1 MPGKVVLKCCLKE
14 DRSTPGLAL
23 QNTVGAERAMDTIYL
38 DFINSEFRD
47 FRGRWVRD
55 DLLQPGWLDQF
66 LVKWG
71 LKVDTPPDA
80 AVFTTLISL
89 RTLLRSL
96 TEAVVEGKFAD
107 HHQAALNA
115 VLLKMTLNHRLAK
128 DREEYRLEMVPLR
141 QDWDWVQTEIAA
153 SFAHLLADHDP
164 KRLKICANTNC
175 RWVFYDESKSRTR
188 LYCTP
193 DKCAN
198 LLKAYRYRARHKA
211 ERSAR

>member
-1 MPGKVVLKCCLKE
+1 MQG
-14 DRSTPGLAL
+14 S
-23 QNTVGAERAMDTIYL
+23 VGAEKTMEMVCL

-55 DLLQPGWLDQF
+55 DLQQPAWLEQF

-71 LKVDTPPDA
+71 LQVDHPPDEA
-80 AVFTTLISL
+80 TLTTLVAL

-96 TEAVVEGKFAD
+96 IEALAKGQIAD
-107 HHQAALNA
+107 QEQAALNA
-115 VLLKMTLNHRLAK
+115 FLLKMPLRRHLVK
-128 DREEYRLEMVPLR
+128 DTAGYRLEMVPLKK
-141 QDWDWVQTEIAA
+141 DWDWVQAEIAA
-153 SFAHLLADHDP
+153 SFAHLLADQDP
-164 KRLKICANTNC
+164 KRLKICANPNC

-198 LLKAYRYRARHKA
+198 LLKVRRFRARHKNNLQ
-211 ERSAR
+211 

>member
-1 MPGKVVLKCCLKE
+1 
-14 DRSTPGLAL
+14 
-23 QNTVGAERAMDTIYL
+23 MDAIYL

-55 DLLQPGWLDQF
+55 DLQKPGWLEQF

-71 LKVDTPPDA
+71 LRVDAPPDA
-80 AVFTTLISL
+80 AALTALVDL
-89 RTLLRSL
+89 RTLLRFL
-96 TEAVVEGKFAD
+96 TKAVVEGRFSD
-107 HHQAALNA
+107 HNQAALNA
-115 VLLKMTLNHRLAK
+115 VLLKMPLYRRLMK
-128 DREEYRLEMVPLR
+128 DQEGYRLEMVPLK
-141 QDWDWVQTEIAA
+141 QDWDRVQAEIAA
-153 SFAHLLADHDP
+153 SFAHLLAHHDP

-198 LLKAYRYRARHKA
+198 LLKARRFRTRHSA
-211 ERSAR
+211 ERPAR